1 MNSLESLK
9 QELILQ
15 KNTIE
20 NMGGKV
26 IVEKTNP
33 SPAEITK
40 GLSTLDIPDLSG
52 SNATEADVLAGKT
65 FYSGS
70 DLLRVGTFVD
80 NTLALEALYEYE
92 ALVQNTEQTL
102 EYRLPTGVNTIRP
115 YMFYQNY
122 NRINF
127 SFNSNITS
135 LGSYCFAYTPNFTF
149 PNLHELTKITTLPD
163 NCFRDSNPNG
173 LNFEAM
179 PPNLEVSGVSA
190 FINDVKDGDIINV
203 PDSLRVFSTS
213 SFNSSTKKYLQAINF
228 NEDSKLETCGV
239 STFNNIVFNCDF
251 VTPANVST
259 IYSQFNYN
267 GSFNNI
273 VLGKKVKYMYQSCF
287 NVADTCPLDDIRC
300 RTITF
305 LSPTPPTTYYASCFS
320 LTAMQNGCKI
330 YVPDESIDEYKAK
343 MSTFVD
349 YIYPASEKE

>member
-102 EYRLPTGVNTIRP
+102 EYRLPTGVNTIR
-115 YMFYQNY
+115 
-122 NRINF
+122 
-127 SFNSNITS
+127 
-135 LGSYCFAYTPNFTF
+135 L
-149 PNLHELTKITTLPD
+149 
-163 NCFRDSNPNG
+163 
-173 LNFEAM
+173 
-179 PPNLEVSGVSA
+179 
-190 FINDVKDGDIINV
+190 
-203 PDSLRVFSTS
+203 
-213 SFNSSTKKYLQAINF
+213 
-228 NEDSKLETCGV
+228 
-239 STFNNIVFNCDF
+239 
-251 VTPANVST
+251 
-259 IYSQFNYN
+259 
-267 GSFNNI
+267 
-273 VLGKKVKYMYQSCF
+273 
-287 NVADTCPLDDIRC
+287 
-300 RTITF
+300 
-305 LSPTPPTTYYASCFS
+305 
-320 LTAMQNGCKI
+320 
-330 YVPDESIDEYKAK
+330 
-343 MSTFVD
+343 
-349 YIYPASEKE
+349 